1 MAALVYVHMHV
12 DDNSSTLKLNYLFQK
27 ARKNFMVEEPLHV
40 QQLFLKHLCKLGLR
54 HKNVLSNRLNDT

>member
-1 MAALVYVHMHV
+1 
-12 DDNSSTLKLNYLFQK
+12 
-27 ARKNFMVEEPLHV
+27 MVEEEPLHV